1 VSTLRG
7 KLNKC
12 MGMKVRIEK
21 WQPKNETV
29 VTETGFRYLDT
40 NSVIYEIETWEGDKE
55 DIFKRFDKKNNS
67 LRYCNGS
74 YYKFEDSVLNEEY
87 KNWYKSLDES
97 TKFNMFY
104 GNGVVD

>member
-1 VSTLRG
+1 
-7 KLNKC
+7 
-12 MGMKVRIEK
+12 MEVRIEY
-21 WQPKNETV
+21 WNPKNESV

-40 NSVIYEIETWEGDKE
+40 KSVITKVEIWEGTKE
-55 DIFKRFDKKNNS
+55 EIFKKFNKKNNS

-74 YYKFEDSVLNEEY
+74 YYKFEDETLQTEY
-87 KNWYKSLDES
+87 RNWYQSLDEG